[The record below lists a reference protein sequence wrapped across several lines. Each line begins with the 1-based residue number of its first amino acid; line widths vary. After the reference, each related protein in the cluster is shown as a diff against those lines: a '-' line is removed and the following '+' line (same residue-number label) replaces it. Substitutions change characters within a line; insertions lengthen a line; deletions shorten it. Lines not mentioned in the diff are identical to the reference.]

1 MRMHQGMKRMREH
14 QLPSGD
20 QLVVA
25 PSMDDANDSLLEISR
40 RTALA
45 PQRFAPT
52 YLSTTPLPLY
62 GIPDE
67 PTPRRA
73 GSNAIE
79 LRSPVFW
86 IPDDIAMRYPIL
98 DDTAPKGIQ
107 DETVDEGAVR
117 IVTHMLLA
125 RLYDIETGYFLDVP
139 MALGHDLTDP
149 AVAERFQNWLEGKA
163 DPELDTLDPSP
174 LWHADS
180 MQADTRG
187 TGLDPTAIAAYD
199 ANLAQLVAVPMDDL
213 ALTRAI
219 DETDANIDVCHTRGE
234 VTGFALTGLAH
245 TLQEQLDTLRPA
257 AQEALHAGLEALD
270 TAETA

>member
-1 MRMHQGMKRMREH
+1 
-14 QLPSGD
+14 
-20 QLVVA
+20 
-25 PSMDDANDSLLEISR
+25 
-40 RTALA
+40 
-45 PQRFAPT
+45 
-52 YLSTTPLPLY
+52 
-62 GIPDE
+62 
-67 PTPRRA
+67 
-73 GSNAIE
+73 
-79 LRSPVFW
+79 
-86 IPDDIAMRYPIL
+86 
-98 DDTAPKGIQ
+98 
-107 DETVDEGAVR
+107 
-117 IVTHMLLA
+117 
-125 RLYDIETGYFLDVP
+125 